1 MITGID
7 INEVTP
13 YILTD
18 DKENPTKFFIG
29 VLKKRDFFTLL
40 NGVLKDDGSPDIH
53 AIQERSGDI
62 VKAGVKRIENYSIA
76 KGQEPK
82 DYDKVDD
89 ILIESLPVT
98 SLVEIAT
105 QVITFNFL
113 TRTEQK
119 N

>member
-7 INEVTP
+7 ISETKEYV
-13 YILTD
+13 LHDDTD
-18 DKENPTKFFIG
+18 NPTKFFIG
-29 VLKKRDFFTLL
+29 VLKKKDFFTLL

-62 VKAGVKRIENYSIA
+62 VKVGVKRIENYSIG

-82 DYDKVDD
+82 DYEKIDD
-89 ILIESLPVT
+89 AIIESIPVT
-98 SLVEIAT
+98 ALVEIAT